1 MILIYIYD
9 IYMIYIYMWYTYI
22 YMYDIYIYIY
32 VWYIYDI
39 YIWYI
44 YMYMIYIYISYIY
57 NINHQPFYPAR
68 KGISSD
74 SQQLVTTCIRRL
86 VFVALPG
93 ALAPE
98 GDGTRR
104 GRGARCGPCWLIHQ
118 CWVFLRP
125 PNGIVDVGYINGYT
139 KTSNI
144 FKYIYIYVLWGYID
158 LLVLSREWM
167 GMIHWLT
174 IRLSTIIPATPIPIH
189 SLLSTSKLY

>member
-1 MILIYIYD
+1 MYD
-9 IYMIYIYMWYTYI
+9 IYMIYIY
-22 YMYDIYIYIY
+22 DIYIYI
-32 VWYIYDI
+32 
-39 YIWYI
+39 
-44 YMYMIYIYISYIY
+44 SHIY

>member
-1 MILIYIYD
+1 MIYIYMIYIYIYVYIYIYD
-9 IYMIYIYMWYTYI
+9 IYIYHIYIYHI
-22 YMYDIYIYIY
+22 
-32 VWYIYDI
+32 
-39 YIWYI
+39 
-44 YMYMIYIYISYIY
+44 YIY

-144 FKYIYIYVLWGYID
+144 FKYIYICI
-158 LLVLSREWM
+158 M
-167 GMIHWLT
+167 GI
-174 IRLSTIIPATPIPIH
+174 
-189 SLLSTSKLY
+189 Y